1 MVGRELPDLADHRGV
16 HEVGGHSPVV
26 AAVRRPSTYE
36 RWVKPVADRILAL
49 FLLVALSPLLVD
61 VALAVR
67 LSLGPGVI
75 YRQDRVGLGGSIIR
89 VLKFRT
95 MRHDRR
101 RDGTGRGRQD
111 RRHDDRREMDRRN
124 QQVAITGPERRR
136 SERRGGE
143 RRQVELSRRL
153 THKTTADPRHTALG
167 RVLRAFSLDELPQL
181 FNVLKGDLSLVGPRP
196 ELPEVVATY
205 EPWQHARHAVK
216 PGLTGL
222 WQVTERGDAEPM
234 HLHVD
239 TDLRYIEQLSPTTDL
254 RILLATPL
262 AVAGIGRRGR
272 GS

>member
-1 MVGRELPDLADHRGV
+1 MVGRELPDVTVHLGF
-16 HEVGGHSPVV
+16 HEVGGHSQFVS
-26 AAVRRPSTYE
+26 AVRRPSMYE
-36 RWVKPVADRILAL
+36 RRVKPVADRVMAAL
-49 FLLVALSPLLVD
+49 LLLMLSPVLLA

-75 YRQDRVGLGGSIIR
+75 YRQDRIGQGGAIVR

-101 RDGTGRGRQD
+101 RDRTGRDRQD
-111 RRHDDRREMDRRN
+111 RRELDRRVADRRRE
-124 QQVAITGPERRR
+124 QLAIVGEDRRR
-136 SERRGGE
+136 GE
-143 RRQVELSRRL
+143 RRAGERRHVARSRRL
-153 THKTTADPRHTALG
+153 THKTTADPRHTDLG
-167 RVLRAFSLDELPQL
+167 RVLRAWSLDELPQL

-196 ELPEVVATY
+196 ELPEVVANY
-205 EPWQHARHAVK
+205 EPWQHARHTVK

-222 WQVTERGDAEPM
+222 WQVTKRGDAEPM
-234 HLHVD
+234 HRHVD
-239 TDLRYIEQLSPTTDL
+239 TDLRYISELSPTTDL